1 MAPADKPRLEAE
13 ASTVPVGWVAS
24 LAPVL
29 VEEAPKAP
37 RLPVEDEPLVMS
49 TVTPEPLAPE
59 PLVALAE
66 TEEVASASPTFITT
80 GVLLALS
87 TPLLADELSSVD
99 ALTPGEDAVLSADPV
114 VLGDEGTDVPEA
126 PEATDVLEAA
136 GLPGELV

>member
-1 MAPADKPRLEAE
+1 M
-13 ASTVPVGWVAS
+13 
-24 LAPVL
+24 
-29 VEEAPKAP
+29 
-37 RLPVEDEPLVMS
+37 EDEPPVMS

-80 GVLLALS
+80 GVLLTLS